1 MLAMP
6 CRLKMAI
13 VWSRNRAS
21 RASSLPSLA
30 WYSRNSKTTSPPPAP
45 AWAKPSGPA
54 NAAIS
59 APAPI
64 PATIVLLF
72 IVSLFIERYSNPLFA
87 GRANSLSYHRALSY
101 ALRPP
106 QPIPA
111 LRHLIW
117 SFHEGLRHHPA
128 RPCTRLHSRLHRW
141 GAAPVQPLRV
151 GYRSCPS
158 PAGQGLRPYHQRSQ
172 RRRMAPGGQVRHHA
186 RTRPGPRSLG

>member
-30 WYSRNSKTTSPPPAP
+30 WYSRNSKTTSPAPAP
-45 AWAKPSGPA
+45 AWAEPSGPA
-54 NAAIS
+54 NAAS
-59 APAPI
+59 NAPAPI
-64 PATIVLLF
+64 PVTIVLLF
-72 IVSLFIERYSNPLFA
+72 IVSLFIERYSNPPFA
-87 GRANSLSYHRALSY
+87 GRANSLSYDRALSY

-111 LRHLIW
+111 LWHLIW

-128 RPCTRLHSRLHRW
+128 RPRTWWRSRLHRW

-151 GYRSCPS
+151 GYRSCPCRV
-158 PAGQGLRPYHQRSQ
+158 GHRLRPYHQRSQ
-172 RRRMAPGGQVRHHA
+172 RRRMAPGGQVGHRA
-186 RTRPGPRSLG
+186 AARPGPRSLG